1 MEFHEMLRKMVI
13 EKASDLFL
21 KVGSPPALR
30 IDGTINF
37 LDTDETT
44 PQDTQEVYEIIED
57 SKKEGFAKEKDQNEI
72 DVAYELPGIGRFR
85 VNIFRQKGY
94 LGFVFRHIESRIP
107 NFEDLSLPAKTLG
120 KLAESGRGLVLVT
133 GNAGSGKSTTLAAMI
148 QHINDRHNKHIITIE
163 DPIEFIFKD
172 QKSVIDQREIGL
184 DTVNFLGALRQAM
197 RQSPD
202 VILIGEMRDR
212 ETMEAALSA
221 AETGHFVL
229 ATLHTVNAVQTVE
242 RIINYFPPHQ
252 HQLIRLQLS
261 LILKGV
267 ISQRLIPKKSE
278 AGRVPAIELMIESPT
293 VKDLL
298 SAGKTPEL
306 YNAIK
311 EGDYYGCQTFNQSLK
326 KLYQSDQIS
335 LESAMASSDY
345 PEELKLDL
353 KGIFKGAMTADF
365 NFDY

>member
-30 IDGTINF
+30 IDGAISF
-37 LDTDETT
+37 LDTDEIT
-44 PQDTQEVYEIIED
+44 PQDTQEVFEIVEE
-57 SKKEGFAKEKDQNEI
+57 SKKDGFRGAESEI

-85 VNIFRQKGY
+85 VNIFRQKSY
-94 LGFVFRHIESRIP
+94 LGFVFRHIESHIP
-107 NFEDLSLPAKTLG
+107 AFEELNLPTKSLAKLVE
-120 KLAESGRGLVLVT
+120 AARGLVLVT

-148 QHINDRHNKHIITIE
+148 QYMNERYNKHIITIE

-172 QKSVIDQREIGL
+172 QKSVIDQREIGI
-184 DTVNFLGALRQAM
+184 DTPNFIGALKHAV

-221 AETGHFVL
+221 AETGHLVM
-229 ATLHTVNAVQTVE
+229 ATLHTVNAIQTVE

-252 HQLIRLQLS
+252 HNLIRLQLS
-261 LILKGV
+261 LILRGV
-267 ISQRLIPKKSE
+267 ISQRLIPRKSE
-278 AGRVPAIELMIESPT
+278 AGRIPAVELMIESPT
-293 VKDLL
+293 IKDLL
-298 SAGKTPEL
+298 AAGKTPEL

-326 KLYQSDQIS
+326 KLYQGDHIS
-335 LESAMASSDY
+335 LENAMASSDY
-345 PEELKLDL
+345 PEELKLEL
-353 KGIFKGAMTADF
+353 KGIFKGAATADF
-365 NFDY
+365 NFEY